1 MRSFFSGQHFE
12 LIMSKKSQIKAIRG
26 MNDILPIE
34 TPLWLAVECVCSDV
48 FAKHNY
54 KQIRTPLLESTHLFA
69 RSIGADTD
77 IVSKEMYTFD
87 DRNGDSLTLR
97 PEGTASTVRAGI
109 ENGLFY
115 NQQQRIWYTGPMFR
129 HERPQKGRYRQFHQI
144 GVECYGWSSPDIEA
158 EVLSMIHQVFQ
169 ALGLQDTE
177 LQINS
182 LGDSDTRSNYRA
194 ALVDYLSE
202 HKEQLDE
209 DSQRRL
215 TTNPL
220 RILDSKNAGVQSIL
234 EGAPSILDYLSDES
248 SNSFAQLKG
257 YLDDLGISYTINPK
271 LVRGL
276 DYYNDTVFEWVNAG
290 YGAQATVCGGGRY
303 DSMVEQLGGQ
313 ATSGFGFGMGLERLV
328 QILQEQG
335 AEIAE
340 QAAQDAADVF
350 IISTGSQARSQALQ
364 LQADLVAADV
374 RVQCHMGEGSI
385 KNQFKKADKSGAA
398 IALIIGDDESAARTV
413 SAKVLRRTNEPIA
426 QQTVSQNEASKL
438 VTNLLESL

>member
-1 MRSFFSGQHFE
+1 
-12 LIMSKKSQIKAIRG
+12 MSKKSQIKAIRG

-34 TPLWLAVECVCSDV
+34 TPLWLAVERVCSDV

-158 EVLSMIHQVFQ
+158 EVLSMLDQVFQ
-169 ALGLQDTE
+169 TLGLQDTE
-177 LQINS
+177 LQLNS
-182 LGDSDTRSNYRA
+182 LGDSDTRSSYRA
-194 ALVDYLSE
+194 ALVDYLSD
-202 HKEQLDE
+202 HKQSLDE

-215 TTNPL
+215 STNPL
-220 RILDSKNAGVQSIL
+220 RILDSKNADVQLVL

-248 SNSFAQLKG
+248 SESFSTLRG
-257 YLDDLGISYTINPK
+257 YLDDLGIGYTINPK

-313 ATSGFGFGMGLERLV
+313 ATPGFGFGMGLERLV

-335 AEIAE
+335 ADIADR
-340 QAAQDAADVF
+340 AAQDAADVF
-350 IISTGSQARSQALQ
+350 IISTGSKARSQALQ
-364 LQADLVAADV
+364 LQASLVAVDV

-398 IALIIGDDESAARTV
+398 IALIIGDDESAAQTV
-413 SAKVLRRTNEPIA
+413 SVKVLRRTAEPIA
-426 QQTVSQNEASKL
+426 QQSVLQNEASKL